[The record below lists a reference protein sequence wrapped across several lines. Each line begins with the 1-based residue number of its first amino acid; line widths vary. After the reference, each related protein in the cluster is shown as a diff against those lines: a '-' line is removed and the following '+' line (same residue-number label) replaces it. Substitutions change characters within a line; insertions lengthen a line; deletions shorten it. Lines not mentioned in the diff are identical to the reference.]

1 MIGKGNGMI
10 VKSFLRKER
19 NAMKKYMIVAILI
32 GIALGG
38 IWGASLPR
46 ESEKRENASM
56 QSMGE
61 SQRRSI

>member
-1 MIGKGNGMI
+1 MI

-38 IWGASLPR
+38 IWGVSLPG

>member
-1 MIGKGNGMI
+1 
-10 VKSFLRKER
+10 
-19 NAMKKYMIVAILI
+19 MKKYMIVAILI

-46 ESEKRENASM
+46 ESEKRENARM